1 MLPELVLDHTVTPNP
16 NVPLGNK
23 GAGEAGC
30 IGTPPAI
37 VNAIVDALEGRDEGI
52 DLPVTPEK
60 VWRVLSSSPF

>member
-1 MLPELVLDHTVTPNP
+1 MTPNP

-23 GAGEAGC
+23 GVGEAGC

-37 VNAIVDALEGRDEGI
+37 VNAIVDALGDRDEGI

-60 VWRVLSSSPF
+60 VWRVLSALTPPERRRPDESL